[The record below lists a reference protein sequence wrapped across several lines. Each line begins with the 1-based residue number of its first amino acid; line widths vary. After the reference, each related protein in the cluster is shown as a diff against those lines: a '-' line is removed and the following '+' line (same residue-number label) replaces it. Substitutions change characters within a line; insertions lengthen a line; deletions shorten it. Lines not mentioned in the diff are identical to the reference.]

1 MSRCLPND
9 AIKQGDT
16 PMAFDPAAAARAIA
30 AAHAQREDFRNLDGD
45 LAPPTISD
53 AYSAQEALA
62 EIWAAERGPVVG
74 LKIATTT
81 KVMQE
86 LMGIDHPCG
95 GMIFQKRVHASPAT
109 LKASDYI
116 NVMVECELA
125 VRVGRD
131 LDGPAGSHSAES
143 VRGAVE
149 EVKAAFELIED
160 RNAVYKDTDARTL
173 IADDA
178 WNAGIV
184 TGAARQIESDV
195 ELNGLSARLFVDG
208 ALRDEGKTDDPM
220 SALAWI
226 ANLAAERG
234 RPLGRGMVVITGSV
248 VATLPIQVGETFR
261 FEIDGIGETE
271 MTVAA

>member
-1 MSRCLPND
+1 
-9 AIKQGDT
+9 
-16 PMAFDPAAAARAIA
+16 MAFDPTAAARAIA
-30 AAHAQREDFRNLDGD
+30 VAHAQREDFRNLDGN
-45 LAPPTISD
+45 LAPPTIGD

-62 EIWAAERGPVVG
+62 SIWAAERGPVVG

-81 KVMQE
+81 KVMQA

-95 GMIFQKRVHASPAT
+95 GMIFEKRVHASPGT

-116 NVMVECELA
+116 HMVVECELA

-131 LDGPAGSHSAES
+131 LDGPSGTHSAES

-149 EVKAAFELIED
+149 EVMAAFELIED
-160 RNAVYKDTDARTL
+160 RNAVYKETDARTL

-184 TGAARQIESDV
+184 TGAARKIGGDV
-195 ELNGLSARLFVDG
+195 ELNGISARLFVDG
-208 ALRDEGKTDDPM
+208 ALRDEGRTDDPM
-220 SALAWI
+220 GALAWI

-234 RPLGRGMVVITGSV
+234 RPLTRGMVVITGSV
-248 VATLPIQVGETFR
+248 VATLPIKVSETFR
-261 FEIDGIGETE
+261 FEIDGIGEAE
-271 MTVAA
+271 MTLAA